1 MLAKSHTGDA
11 ANFKA
16 AVDLIQ
22 AQYGA
27 VRDVT
32 VRMLEL
38 GDDEI
43 LLDAGGEVKPRTM
56 AGTVLIYKILGGAS
70 FKGEDLDDIYELGE
84 YITKSIGTIGISLL
98 SPGPS
103 PGAQN
108 SSSANKGNTPDKGT
122 NTAEGSKPACL
133 LECSQLIGRLLDSL
147 NKHKTI

>member
-11 ANFKA
+11 TNFKA

-38 GDDEI
+38 GDDEV
-43 LLDAGGEVKPRTM
+43 LLDADGEVKPRTM
-56 AGTVLIYKILGGAS
+56 AGTVLVYKILGGAS

-84 YITKSIGTIGISLL
+84 YIMKSIGTIGISLL
-98 SPGPS
+98 SPGPP
-103 PGAQN
+103 PGAQ
-108 SSSANKGNTPDKGT
+108 STSSANKGNKADKET
-122 NTAEGSKPACL
+122 NTAEESTPDGL
-133 LECSQLIGRLLDSL
+133 LECSQLIKRLLDNL